1 MVSLSFM
8 KEEIYEA
15 LFLTFSFAIILCF
28 LDHTHF
34 NGIDEFHDKDLLNKF
49 RTRLYFSNNDFS
61 TIGYGDISP
70 KSDIARTICILIH
83 FMVIL
88 SIRKW
93 FGKY

>member
-34 NGIDEFHDKDLLNKF
+34 NGKMNFMI
-49 RTRLYFSNNDFS
+49 R
-61 TIGYGDISP
+61 
-70 KSDIARTICILIH
+70 IC
-83 FMVIL
+83 
-88 SIRKW
+88 
-93 FGKY
+93 